1 MLSPQSTRRIEVIRL
16 SGVENFQE
24 LLRGKSVDTLDL
36 SILLGDLTSLAL
48 LSTDNLGTANN
59 LMVGVE
65 TVHDT
70 SVLERVLLLG
80 EGSLV
85 VLVALSTGDGLDFIR
100 VDETSDIRV
109 RDDVGGKNVVL
120 LEGSGGLVGTIELVK
135 KSESTGGPDDE
146 TTDVT
151 TGSKLKQVQV
161 ADVDSLN
168 TGKVAE
174 SLGDTVV
181 LTIDNERSTALT
193 VTTVTDLTNTSTELA
208 RVRNLNDISVGV
220 EGLKKSNSFLGLGES
235 LDLISDNKGN
245 FLNLL
250 DAMTAGQDKGRKSRG
265 SQSGG
270 SGETL
275 LVQVS
280 LDVPLS
286 PGLGRSEHSSSTAHV
301 TESSLFKRE
310 YVSLKFLLLFLYT
323 SN

>member
-1 MLSPQSTRRIEVIRL
+1 MFSPQSIKRIEMIHL
-16 SGVENFQE
+16 SGAEDFQE

-36 SILLGDLTSLAL
+36 GVLLGDLTSLDL
-48 LSTDNLGTANN
+48 LSTDDLGTANN
-59 LMVGVE
+59 LVVGVE

-85 VLVALSTGDGLDFIR
+85 VLVTLSTSDGLDFIR

-109 RDDVGGKNVVL
+109 RDDVGGKNIVL
-120 LEGSGGLVGTIELVK
+120 LEGSGGLVGTVELVE

-151 TGSKLKQVQV
+151 TRSKLKQVQV

-174 SLGDTVV
+174 SLGNTVV

-193 VTTVTDLTNTSTELA
+193 VTAVTDLTNTSTELA
-208 RVRNLNDISVGV
+208 RVRNLNDISVGI

-235 LDLISDNKGN
+235 LDLISNNKGN

-250 DAMTAGQDKGRKSRG
+250 DAMTAGQDKGGKSRS
-265 SQSGG
+265 SQSRG

-275 LVQVS
+275 LVQVG

-301 TESSLFKRE
+301 TESSLFKE
-310 YVSLKFLLLFLYT
+310 KNYIC
-323 SN
+323 

>member
-1 MLSPQSTRRIEVIRL
+1 V
-16 SGVENFQE
+16 
-24 LLRGKSVDTLDL
+24 
-36 SILLGDLTSLAL
+36 
-48 LSTDNLGTANN
+48 
-59 LMVGVE
+59 VGVE

-109 RDDVGGKNVVL
+109 GDDVGGKNVVL
-120 LEGSGGLVGTIELVK
+120 LEGSGGVVGTIELVK

-181 LTIDNERSTALT
+181 LTIDNERSTTLA

-301 TESSLFKRE
+301 TESSLFKR
-310 YVSLKFLLLFLYT
+310 
-323 SN
+323 

>member
-1 MLSPQSTRRIEVIRL
+1 
-16 SGVENFQE
+16 VENFQE
-24 LLRGKSVDTLDL
+24 LVRGKSVDTLDL

-59 LMVGVE
+59 LVVGVE

-109 RDDVGGKNVVL
+109 GDDVGGKNVVL
-120 LEGSGGLVGTIELVK
+120 LEGSGGVVGTIELVK

-181 LTIDNERSTALT
+181 LTIDNERSTTLA

-301 TESSLFKRE
+301 TESSLFKR
-310 YVSLKFLLLFLYT
+310 
-323 SN
+323 